1 MRHRDIN
8 LFKILIGVV
17 LVVSSSMNDHKE
29 RWKRIDEYNYIFNVM
44 YQYVVEKKN
53 VSILDNSKH
62 YR

>member
-1 MRHRDIN
+1 VRHRDIN